1 MAEVG
6 KIGDLIVRDIKYAE
20 EGIFLQPR
28 DFGQNIVRDVE
39 FLEVGEPG

>member
-6 KIGDLIVRDIKYAE
+6 EVGDLVVRDVKYAE
-20 EGIFLQPR
+20 EGILLQPG